1 VAAATYVSPT
11 YLTHWLHKEIGKTF
25 TERVLE
31 RRTAEDV
38 LAVVEGDVQPDFILL
53 PKTDSVLTGQK
64 GRHWWFAYLMNVC
77 RLERVTR
84 LLEEEKT
91 ATGLTWRIGRQR
103 RLVLSL
109 SPQPRMNIVEP

>member
-1 VAAATYVSPT
+1 VSPT

-25 TERVLE
+25 TALVLE

-38 LAVVEGDVQPDFILL
+38 LAVVESDVQPDFILL

-91 ATGLTWRIGRQR
+91 ATGLTWRRGRQR